1 MSRLTRRMRR
11 RAEDLS
17 APRRGVAFG
26 IFYDPEAFGR
36 FSEAIARFL
45 GTARFLVGQTVVV
58 IIWVS
63 LNALAVSLQWDPY
76 PFILLNLMFSVQA
89 AYAAPL
95 ILLAQNRQAERDR
108 VETERDRQIN
118 ARTQADAEYLA
129 REVASIR
136 VGLQSVV
143 TVEDLEQAMAG
154 VTDALEGLASR
165 LPGPPEEPAEP
176 AQ

>member
-1 MSRLTRRMRR
+1 VNRARR
-11 RAEDLS
+11 RRGDDLS
-17 APRRGVAFG
+17 APRSGMAFG
-26 IFYDPEAFGR
+26 IFYDPEAFGQ

-45 GTARFLVGQTVVV
+45 GTARFLVAQTVLV
-58 IIWVS
+58 IIWVTI
-63 LNALAVSLQWDPY
+63 NVVAVSLQWDPY

-108 VETERDRQIN
+108 VETDRDRQVN
-118 ARTQADAEYLA
+118 ARVQADAEYLA

-143 TVEDLEQAMAG
+143 TVEDLEEVMTR
-154 VTDALEGLASR
+154 VTDTLEDLAQR
-165 LPGPPEEPAEP
+165 LPPRANGPAEP

>member
-1 MSRLTRRMRR
+1 MRR
-11 RAEDLS
+11 RAERLS
-17 APRRGVAFG
+17 APRSGMAFG

-36 FSEAIARFL
+36 FSEGIARFM
-45 GTARFLVGQTVVV
+45 GTARFLVAQTVVV
-58 IIWVS
+58 IIWVAI
-63 LNALAVSLQWDPY
+63 NVVAVSLQWDPY

-108 VETERDRQIN
+108 VETERDRQVN

-143 TVEDLEQAMAG
+143 TVEDLEQAMTG
-154 VTDALEGLASR
+154 INDTLAELAAR
-165 LPGPPEEPAEP
+165 LPSAREDPTEP

>member
-1 MSRLTRRMRR
+1 MSRVRR
-11 RAEDLS
+11 RRGEDLS
-17 APRRGVAFG
+17 APRAGVAFG
-26 IFYDPEAFGR
+26 IFYDTEAFGQ

-45 GTARFLVGQTVVV
+45 GTARFLVAQTVLV
-58 IIWVS
+58 IIWVTI
-63 LNALAVSLQWDPY
+63 NVVAVSLQWDPY

-95 ILLAQNRQAERDR
+95 ILLAQTRQSERDR
-108 VETERDRQIN
+108 IETDIDRQIN

-143 TVEDLEQAMAG
+143 TVEDLDQAMNTMTETLA
-154 VTDALEGLASR
+154 ALAER
-165 LPGPPEEPAEP
+165 LPPPPEELAEP

>member
-1 MSRLTRRMRR
+1 VSRVRR
-11 RAEDLS
+11 RRGEDLS
-17 APRRGVAFG
+17 APRGGMAFG
-26 IFYDPEAFGR
+26 IFYDPEAFGQ

-45 GTARFLVGQTVVV
+45 GTARFLVAQTVLV
-58 IIWVS
+58 IIWVTI
-63 LNALAVSLQWDPY
+63 NVVAVSLQWDPY

-108 VETERDRQIN
+108 VETDRDRQVN
-118 ARTQADAEYLA
+118 ARVQADAEYLA

-143 TVEDLEQAMAG
+143 TVEDLAQAMHG
-154 VTDALEGLASR
+154 ISEALDELALR
-165 LPGPPEEPAEP
+165 LPPLPDSPAEP

>member
-1 MSRLTRRMRR
+1 MRR
-11 RAEDLS
+11 RTDDLS

-26 IFYDPEAFGR
+26 IFYDPEAFGQ

-45 GTARFLVGQTVVV
+45 GTARFLVAQTVLVV
-58 IIWVS
+58 IWVAI
-63 LNALAVSLQWDPY
+63 NALAVGLQWDPY

-108 VETERDRQIN
+108 VETDLDRQIN

-143 TVEDLEQAMAG
+143 TVEDLEQAMTG
-154 VTDALEGLASR
+154 ITDTLAELAAR
-165 LPGPPEEPAEP
+165 LPTPPAERAEP

>member
-1 MSRLTRRMRR
+1 MSRLRR
-11 RAEDLS
+11 RRGDDLS
-17 APRRGVAFG
+17 APRSGVAFG
-26 IFYDPEAFGR
+26 IFYDPEAFGQ

-45 GTARFLVGQTVVV
+45 GTARFLVAQTVLV
-58 IIWVS
+58 IIWISINVV
-63 LNALAVSLQWDPY
+63 AVSLQWDPY

-108 VETERDRQIN
+108 IETDRDRQVN
-118 ARTQADAEYLA
+118 ARVQADAEYLA

-143 TVEDLEQAMAG
+143 TVEDLAQAMNG
-154 VTDALEGLASR
+154 ISEALDELALR
-165 LPGPPEEPAEP
+165 LPPPPAGPAEP

>member
-1 MSRLTRRMRR
+1 MVRR
-11 RAEDLS
+11 RDDLS
-17 APRRGVAFG
+17 APRRGMAFG

-36 FSEAIARFL
+36 FSEAIARFM
-45 GTARFLVGQTVVV
+45 GTARFLVGQTILVGVWVV
-58 IIWVS
+58 
-63 LNALAVSLQWDPY
+63 LNVVAVSLQWDPY

-95 ILLAQNRQAERDR
+95 ILLAQNRQSVRDR
-108 VETERDRQIN
+108 EETERDRQVN

-143 TVEDLEQAMAG
+143 TVEDLEQAMSG
-154 VTDALEGLASR
+154 VTETLAALAER
-165 LPGPPEEPAEP
+165 LPAPPAEPAEP

>member
-1 MSRLTRRMRR
+1 M
-11 RAEDLS
+11 
-17 APRRGVAFG
+17 AFG

-36 FSEAIARFL
+36 FSEAIARFM
-45 GTARFLVGQTVVV
+45 GTARFLVGQTILVGVWVV
-58 IIWVS
+58 
-63 LNALAVSLQWDPY
+63 LNVVAIGLQWDPY

-95 ILLAQNRQAERDR
+95 ILLAQNRQSVRDR
-108 VETERDRQIN
+108 EETERDRQVN

-143 TVEDLEQAMAG
+143 TVEDLAQAMTG
-154 VTDALEGLASR
+154 VSETLAALAER
-165 LPGPPEEPAEP
+165 LPRPPEEPAEP

>member
-1 MSRLTRRMRR
+1 M
-11 RAEDLS
+11 
-17 APRRGVAFG
+17 AFG
-26 IFYDPEAFGR
+26 IFYDTEAFGR

-45 GTARFLVGQTVVV
+45 GTARFLVAQTVIV
-58 IIWVS
+58 IIWVGI
-63 LNALAVSLQWDPY
+63 NALAVGLQWDPY

-143 TVEDLEQAMAG
+143 TVEDLAQAMAG
-154 VTDALEGLASR
+154 ITDVLDDLAAR
-165 LPGPPEEPAEP
+165 LPAAPEEPTEP